1 MMIQLGRH
9 PKILTITFMALA
21 ANGKVTKYTR

>member
-1 MMIQLGRH
+1 MVHLGRR

-21 ANGKVTKYTR
+21 ANGKVTKYTG